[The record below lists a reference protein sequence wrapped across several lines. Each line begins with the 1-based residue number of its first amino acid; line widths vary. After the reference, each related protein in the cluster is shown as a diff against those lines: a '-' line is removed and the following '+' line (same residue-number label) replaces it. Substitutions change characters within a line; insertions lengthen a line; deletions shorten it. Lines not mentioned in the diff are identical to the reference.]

1 MIVKILQKQTIYEDN
16 LYIEF
21 DLLDQTFAYKAGQ
34 FFSLTLL
41 NPPFTDQ
48 RGNSRFFGLVS
59 SPTEVGKAAMV
70 TKIGTSAFKKSL
82 MDLPVGAEVQI
93 DSIGGHTVLP
103 SDINQKIVLIAGG
116 IGIAPFM
123 SILRFVKEKSLLYD
137 ISLIYV
143 NKDKE
148 TAVFLDEIE
157 SYSKENQLLKFF
169 PVFSKTK
176 TINPDLIK
184 DNLPELNNKIY
195 YITGEQA
202 FVIQTFKLLK
212 ELGVEAKNISMEI
225 FTGY

>member
-1 MIVKILQKQTIYEDN
+1 
-16 LYIEF
+16 
-21 DLLDQTFAYKAGQ
+21 
-34 FFSLTLL
+34 
-41 NPPFTDQ
+41 
-48 RGNSRFFGLVS
+48 
-59 SPTEVGKAAMV
+59 
-70 TKIGTSAFKKSL
+70 
-82 MDLPVGAEVQI
+82 
-93 DSIGGHTVLP
+93 
-103 SDINQKIVLIAGG
+103 
-116 IGIAPFM
+116 
-123 SILRFVKEKSLLYD
+123 
-137 ISLIYV
+137 
-143 NKDKE
+143 
-148 TAVFLDEIE
+148 LDEIE